1 MNVSSFI
8 KSVFLYNMETRLHLI
23 LISPWFRS
31 CGLGWI
37 SWALECRSIRRVH
50 GLGGCSSTSTF
61 CILDIFKKIALK
73 NVIRRLSVQR
83 YIRLCLLY
91 IVLSFFFTNQSVQMI
106 FNDSVATYYP
116 WWLSSRIKI
125 HIIVHFSISLIFLFT
140 QVNRVVATKE
150 CYRKQLCRT
159 NKRASWYRY
168 SGTYTYYDLFT
179 AEMFLN
185 DI

>member
-61 CILDIFKKIALK
+61 CILDIFKKIALN
-73 NVIRRLSVQR
+73 NVIRRLSFPVS
-83 YIRLCLLY
+83 ILY
-91 IVLSFFFTNQSVQMI
+91 SLILKKIHPIMSVIHSVIFFFYKSKCTNDFQRFCCNILPLM
-106 FNDSVATYYP
+106 A
-116 WWLSSRIKI
+116 
-125 HIIVHFSISLIFLFT
+125 
-140 QVNRVVATKE
+140 
-150 CYRKQLCRT
+150 
-159 NKRASWYRY
+159 
-168 SGTYTYYDLFT
+168 
-179 AEMFLN
+179 
-185 DI
+185 